1 MSDSQTISEI
11 SDKVT
16 SDNDVRNVVVRLQ
29 KVSLTYGPSLTTGTA
44 ARILD
49 TIDLCLKSGSF
60 HFLTGP
66 SGAGKTSLLKL
77 LDLSRRPTQGQI
89 SLFNEVVQ
97 HHDRAQMARLRSQ
110 MGIVFQDFR
119 LLNHLS
125 VFDNAALPLL
135 VSGQAPESFQA
146 DVMELLSWVGLSGR
160 IHERPEGLSGG
171 EKQRLAIAR
180 AVVTRPSLILADE
193 PTGNI
198 DRAMGLRI
206 LKLLV
211 ELNRLG
217 TTVVVAT
224 HDDTLIE
231 SATQPVI
238 TLSGG
243 QIVTHR
249 ARRDIR

>member
-1 MSDSQTISEI
+1 MSDSRPLSGL
-11 SDKVT
+11 
-16 SDNDVRNVVVRLQ
+16 SDNQTADNDGGNVVVRLQ
-29 KVSLTYGPSLTTGTA
+29 KVSLVYGPSLTTGSQAT
-44 ARILD
+44 ILD
-49 TIDLCLKSGSF
+49 AIDLNLKSGSF

-77 LDLSRRPTQGQI
+77 LYLSLRPNQGRI
-89 SLFNEVVQ
+89 SLFNEGVE

-135 VSGQAPESFQA
+135 VSGQLPERFQA

-198 DRAMGLRI
+198 DRAMGFRI

-231 SATQPVI
+231 AAAQPVI
-238 TLSGG
+238 ALSGG

-249 ARRDIR
+249 QKRETR